1 MVRIPR
7 AVARPAWT
15 YVLWAAVGVLIG
27 LGVVGAL
34 TVGPFALGIA
44 AALAVVGVALP
55 ASRSTA
61 ALAVI
66 PGLGVLP
73 LVVALNN
80 LGGPGQRCWTE
91 ATSSGCSELMNPWPF
106 AIAGLLAVLVGVWL
120 VWRFNRALAT

>member
-1 MVRIPR
+1 MPEAI
-7 AVARPAWT
+7 ARPAWT
-15 YVLWAAVGVLIG
+15 YALWAGVGVLTG

-44 AALAVVGVALP
+44 IVLAIVGIALP

-61 ALAVI
+61 VLAII

-80 LGGPGQRCWTE
+80 LGGPGQRCWSD
-91 ATSSGCSELMNPWPF
+91 ATSSGCSELMSPWPF
-106 AIAGLLAVLVGVWL
+106 AIAGLLAVLVGGWL
-120 VWRFNRALAT
+120 VWRFNRDTGV